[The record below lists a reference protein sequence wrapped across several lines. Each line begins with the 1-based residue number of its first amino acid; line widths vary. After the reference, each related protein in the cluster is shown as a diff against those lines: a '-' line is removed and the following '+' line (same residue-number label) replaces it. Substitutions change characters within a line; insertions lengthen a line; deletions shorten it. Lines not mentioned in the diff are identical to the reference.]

1 MTYRDT
7 ILSDHEWSEDEDDII
22 DEEFV
27 DHDDNDDEIILNDVS
42 NKNSEIRKPFYRVRK
57 FINKISIELILKIN
71 YQENHHQLKFFAKL
85 FGSFIEAIVYILKY
99 HIEKQFKFFTLE
111 EINSHQLFYFSKKLF
126 IIFIF
131 NYFYFYR

>member
-1 MTYRDT
+1 LFIKDYIPQKSMTYRDT

-57 FINKISIELILKIN
+57 
-71 YQENHHQLKFFAKL
+71 
-85 FGSFIEAIVYILKY
+85 
-99 HIEKQFKFFTLE
+99 
-111 EINSHQLFYFSKKLF
+111 
-126 IIFIF
+126 
-131 NYFYFYR
+131 

>member
-7 ILSDHEWSEDEDDII
+7 ILSDHEWSEDEDDTI

-57 FINKISIELILKIN
+57 
-71 YQENHHQLKFFAKL
+71 
-85 FGSFIEAIVYILKY
+85 
-99 HIEKQFKFFTLE
+99 
-111 EINSHQLFYFSKKLF
+111 
-126 IIFIF
+126 
-131 NYFYFYR
+131 